1 LIEDEESLS
10 KLFDN
15 RSSILDM
22 NAMKTNFIGKRA
34 ERSEKFGYKALESSF
49 GGSRL
54 AIPELTP
61 LDGNSFFK

>member
-1 LIEDEESLS
+1 
-10 KLFDN
+10 
-15 RSSILDM
+15 
-22 NAMKTNFIGKRA
+22 MKTNFIGKRA